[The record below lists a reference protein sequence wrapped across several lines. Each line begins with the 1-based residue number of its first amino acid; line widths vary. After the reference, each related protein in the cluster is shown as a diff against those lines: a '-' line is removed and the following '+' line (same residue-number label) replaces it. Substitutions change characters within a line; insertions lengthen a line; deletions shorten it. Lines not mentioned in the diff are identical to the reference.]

1 MIILK
6 KLVTITG
13 TVLIACL
20 MVSTFFAPQSSAA
33 AVPAA
38 EVQSD
43 NADSEVY
50 EVYVIK
56 ALDNRVVVYR
66 KGESVPFMR
75 TDTLCSSLPKGDVV
89 YLEKGIEVSGREGL
103 RRALEDYCS

>member
-13 TVLIACL
+13 TLLIACL

-43 NADSEVY
+43 STDSEVY
-50 EVYVIK
+50 IIK
-56 ALDNRVVVYR
+56 ALDNRVVVFR
-66 KGESVPFMR
+66 KGESAPFMR